1 MIAKSLAGP
10 VGILAG
16 TPGTGKTYTA
26 AAVIRAIVESSGAH
40 CVAVC
45 APTGKAAVRCTA
57 AMQRYGLT
65 LEAMTVHRLLQV
77 TRNGYDGKGW
87 GFAFNRACP
96 LPFRVVVVD
105 EVSMLDV
112 DTAAALF
119 DAFAPGTHVLLVG
132 DPYQLPP
139 VGHGAPLRDMIA
151 AGLPYGELTEIQ
163 RNSGDGVLLCRDLKE
178 GRRYWASNDNG
189 GTIDVP
195 AGRNVR
201 HFETRSGAQSA
212 RALSLMLAGL
222 PAELSPLW
230 DVQVLVTLNEK
241 SELSRKVLN
250 EMLQEQLNPHG
261 ELMPGG
267 KFRVGDKVICT
278 SNTLL
283 PLVVEPGEIPA
294 AVEVTGEPED
304 EPKEFVANG
313 EIGRIVSVEP
323 KRMQV
328 KFDCPA
334 RTVLVPMGK
343 ASGST
348 GDGGDDS
355 QGCKFDLAYAITV
368 HKSQGSQWPITITM
382 VDSSSGANW
391 IGSRELYYTAL
402 SRFVTLSVTIGQRTV
417 IDKHTRKV
425 ALRERKTFLKE
436 MLTGE
441 REETAA

>member
-1 MIAKSLAGP
+1 M
-10 VGILAG
+10 
-16 TPGTGKTYTA
+16 
-26 AAVIRAIVESSGAH
+26 
-40 CVAVC
+40 
-45 APTGKAAVRCTA
+45 RCTA

-151 AGLPYGELTEIQ
+151 AGMPYGELTEIQ
-163 RNSGDGVLLCRDLKE
+163 RNSGDGVLLCRELKH
-178 GRRYWASNDNG
+178 GRRYWASNDDG
-189 GTIDVP
+189 GTIDVA

-212 RALSLMLAGL
+212 KMLSLMLASL
-222 PAELSPLW
+222 PAGISPLW
-230 DVQVLVTLNEK
+230 DVQVLVTLNDK
-241 SELSRKVLN
+241 SEVSRRVLN
-250 EMLQEQLNPHG
+250 ERLQEQLNPHG
-261 ELMPGG
+261 ETVPGNR
-267 KFRVGDKVICT
+267 FRVGDKVICT

-283 PLVVEPGEIPA
+283 PLVVDSLPDDLMISELEGEPGE
-294 AVEVTGEPED
+294 PE
-304 EPKEFVANG
+304 EEQKEFVANG
-313 EIGRIVSVEP
+313 EIGQVISVEP
-323 KRMQV
+323 KRMTV
-328 KFDCPA
+328 AFDCPA

-343 ASGST
+343 PSGSS
-348 GDGGDDS
+348 GDSGEDS

-382 VDSSSGANW
+382 VDGSGGANW

-402 SRFVTLSVTIGQRTV
+402 SRFEKLSVTIGSRVV
-417 IDKHTRKV
+417 IDRHCRKV
-425 ALRERKTFLKE
+425 ALKERKTFLRE
-436 MLTGE
+436 RLVAG
-441 REETAA
+441 REELNQEEGAAA